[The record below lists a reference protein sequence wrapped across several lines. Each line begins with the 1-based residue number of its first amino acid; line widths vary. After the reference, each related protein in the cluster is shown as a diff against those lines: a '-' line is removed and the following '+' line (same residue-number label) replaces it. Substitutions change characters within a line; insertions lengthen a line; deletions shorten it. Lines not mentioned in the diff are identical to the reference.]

1 MYLVPLI
8 RANRAIAASLIF
20 PEYPL
25 PAIAVSEVIS
35 VVGPIL
41 KPDLFPRILGT
52 IMAMMYQPYYANYYI
67 KKYHELNNIHN
78 KAEICCL
85 LLFVSVFGL
94 DYFK

>member
-8 RANRAIAASLIF
+8 RANRAISACLIY
-20 PEYPL
+20 PEHPL
-25 PAIAVSEVIS
+25 SAIAVSEVIS

-67 KKYHELNNIHN
+67 KKYHELHN
-78 KAEICCL
+78 LHNQAEICSL
-85 LLFVSVFGL
+85 LLFVVVLGL